1 MATVDRVETLKA
13 KHAALDAALHSENT
27 RPHPDDTAIAELKR
41 QKLLLKDKIK
51 GLVRQ

>member
-13 KHAALDAALHSENT
+13 KHAAVDAALHSENT
-27 RPHPDDTAIAELKR
+27 RPHPDDSAITSLKR

-51 GLVRQ
+51 GLARE